1 MPFPADRDAKG
12 VPSGPQALDETINRL
27 EALALRL
34 ERLVSLAGRDGGVEG
49 DLSLDAAASSL
60 GISTRTL
67 RRRIESGLIAATREG
82 ALLRI
87 PRPELERY
95 KAARTTSNAHKKNKL
110 KKPS

>member
-1 MPFPADRDAKG
+1 MPFSADRDALR
-12 VPSGPQALDETINRL
+12 VPCGPWALEETLNRL

-34 ERLVSLAGRDGGVEG
+34 ERLVALAGAGGDVEG
-49 DLSLDAAASSL
+49 DLSLDAAAGSL

-95 KAARTTSNAHKKNKL
+95 KAARTTSDAHKKNKL